1 MTGDIEVCGGD
12 ELHYAPALVGRDR
25 HVAALLSNAMGWIDL
40 IKLVRVGGGRALTVF
55 GADVTVNVTYANRRI

>member
-1 MTGDIEVCGGD
+1 MTGYINVCGGN
-12 ELHYAPALVGRDR
+12 ELPYTPALVGPDC